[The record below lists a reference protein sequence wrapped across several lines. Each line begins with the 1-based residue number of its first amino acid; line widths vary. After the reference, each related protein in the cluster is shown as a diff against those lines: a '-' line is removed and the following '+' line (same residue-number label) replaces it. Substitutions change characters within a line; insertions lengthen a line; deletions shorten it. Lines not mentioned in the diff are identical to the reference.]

1 MKILKPMIFA
11 ALTLSITGCMT
22 PIGKEEFTCPNQKKG
37 GICGSPRDIHA
48 LLNGRENLENLDSE
62 SAFDGYIITVNE
74 DGDRVAKKV
83 GKGQNITGLA
93 PVNSAEAGSDPT
105 VYEPREHTQ
114 QNHDNYQPAKVINQ
128 VRNQP
133 IPDNEFSSWP
143 RSTEPLAPEPLA
155 VIEPPKVMRVLIASY
170 KDHKGN
176 LNMPGYVYVQVE
188 PETWSIG
195 EAANLRP
202 QRVVPTQIR
211 EKADQE
217 LNSQKKR
224 SLGVSPIETTVKQS
238 GG

>member
-1 MKILKPMIFA
+1 MNIVKPILLA
-11 ALTLSITGCMT
+11 ALAMGLTGCMT

-48 LLNGRENLENLDSE
+48 LLNGRESLENIDEDSNY
-62 SAFDGYIITVNE
+62 DGYIITVNE
-74 DGDRVAKKV
+74 DGDRVAKKID
-83 GKGQNITGLA
+83 KK
-93 PVNSAEAGSDPT
+93 SASGSSVTSNVSSDSSEVT
-105 VYEPREHTQ
+105 VYEPREHSQ

-170 KDHKGN
+170 KDQKGN

-217 LNSQKKR
+217 LSSQKKR
-224 SLGVSPIETTVKQS
+224 SLGVSPIETTVKQN